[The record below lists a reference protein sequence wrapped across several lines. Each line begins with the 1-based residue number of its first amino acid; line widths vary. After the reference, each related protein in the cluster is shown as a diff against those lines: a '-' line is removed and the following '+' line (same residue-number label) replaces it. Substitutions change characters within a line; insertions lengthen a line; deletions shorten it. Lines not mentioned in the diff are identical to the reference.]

1 MSNMRSQSSD
11 SQQTRHVP
19 DDDSLTTTQV
29 ASPLILSLDT
39 ATEVRSVAI
48 VRGERVIA
56 CTNGRVQKESSA
68 SVLQDIDEALFAAKA
83 QLADIE
89 LFAVTTGP
97 GSFTGL
103 RSGIA
108 TIKAFASTLNRPV
121 AGVPTLHAVAFAC
134 TPQRRRVLAA
144 LPAGRGELFAQ
155 LLSVD
160 GEGVVEELSEPIH
173 LSPKALLEKAA
184 QWGGDLTWAGTG
196 AHAHVAAIRAF
207 AVEREIVWRV
217 ETALED
223 EPGLDGHVNWSL
235 APQVESY
242 AEEIAALGLIKYRQG
257 STIVAED
264 LSALYVRLSDAEL
277 NERCRG

>member
-1 MSNMRSQSSD
+1 MRSQSSD
-11 SQQTRHVP
+11 SAPPRDAP
-19 DDDSLTTTQV
+19 ADDSSTTTQV
-29 ASPLILSLDT
+29 AAPLILSLDT

-56 CTNGRVQKESSA
+56 ATSGRVRKENSA
-68 SVLQDIDEALFAAKA
+68 SVLQDIDEALAAA
-83 QLADIE
+83 RVELGDIE

-103 RSGIA
+103 RAGIA
-108 TIKAFASTLNRPV
+108 TIKAFAATLNRPV
-121 AGVPTLHAVAFAC
+121 AGVPTLHAIASAC
-134 TPQRRRVLAA
+134 APARRVLAS

-160 GEGVVEELSEPIH
+160 SEMAVEELSEPVH
-173 LSPKALLEKAA
+173 LSPALLLEKAA
-184 QWGGDLTWAGTG
+184 QWGGELTWAGAG
-196 AHAHVAAIRAF
+196 AHAHAATISAF
-207 AVEREIVWRV
+207 AAEREIVWRA
-217 ETALED
+217 ETAPAD
-223 EPGLDGHVNWSL
+223 ELRVEPHAVWSL

-257 STIVAED
+257 STIVAEA

-277 NERCRG
+277 NERCRV